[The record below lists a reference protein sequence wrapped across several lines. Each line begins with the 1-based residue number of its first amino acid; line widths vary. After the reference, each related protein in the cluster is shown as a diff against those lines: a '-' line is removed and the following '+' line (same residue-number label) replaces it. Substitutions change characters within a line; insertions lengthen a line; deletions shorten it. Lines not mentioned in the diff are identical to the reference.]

1 MRVLES
7 LWTKD
12 PVLKK
17 MDKMIKSVMVLEL
30 LNLQQIFSPLN
41 QKIVI
46 KINFKTNGNSLI
58 LTMLMFIQNGYIVEK
73 NIICI
78 KPLIL

>member
-41 QKIVI
+41 
-46 KINFKTNGNSLI
+46 
-58 LTMLMFIQNGYIVEK
+58 
-73 NIICI
+73 
-78 KPLIL
+78 